1 MSQETKSAKENIW
14 KDIIEA
20 VILAIIL
27 AAVIRI
33 WLFEPFFIPSP
44 SMEPT
49 LNTNDR
55 IIVNKIAYKFHSPE

>member
-1 MSQETKSAKENIW
+1 MSQETKSTKENIW

-33 WLFEPFFIPSP
+33 WLFEPFYIPSP
-44 SMEPT
+44 SIPLAPLFLFT
-49 LNTNDR
+49 CL
-55 IIVNKIAYKFHSPE
+55 